1 MSAKRGSW
9 TRYGLAALWAAIGA
23 GALLTLAKSVQNSSE
38 FSRLQ
43 PWILLTNLVG
53 VMVLTLL
60 LGRKVWQLVRDY
72 RHHVPGSRLTAR
84 MVAIFGVLVIAPLL
98 IVYLFSLD
106 FLNRGIDSWF
116 KVEVKQGLS
125 DALELSRSAL
135 EVRMREYSWRT
146 ERFAR
151 TLADLSGGEVLNRLD
166 YERRATDAIEMA
178 LFDGRQH
185 VLAVASDGVKASVVP
200 ATPSDDVVRQV
211 SQGHPYVSLD
221 PQPDGQYLIRIAAPV
236 GSMAAGSVLPGP
248 DYRYVYAVYG
258 VPPQL
263 GALSEAVQHAYSQYG
278 ELAVLREPLKSS
290 FELTL
295 TLVLLIAMLGA
306 IHGAIFSAQRLTRPV
321 QDLIAGTRAVG
332 KGDFGTRLPLP
343 SRDEMGFLVHSF
355 NDMTK
360 RLRRAREEARRSQQA
375 VERER
380 ERLAIILARLSTG
393 VLAVDR
399 TLTVHIANQAAGL
412 ILGVDLSAATGR
424 SLPELA
430 AGHERFS
437 QFVAALVVRFA
448 AGREEWREQIDLDGP
463 SGHRALMCACTPL
476 TGGAA
481 EERPGTGAEP
491 QAGSADRAGSAAA
504 ERTDNGSADGTDRG
518 SAECTAAATDRGYVI
533 VFDDITALLQA
544 QRDAAWGEVARRLA
558 HEIKNPLT
566 PIQLSAERMQ
576 RRFLASMARDDADML
591 QRSTDTIV
599 QQVETMKQMVNA
611 FSEYARAP
619 DMKIARFDLNTLAT
633 EVADLYRSQDSR
645 VDIRLDLASPPP
657 LIEADRGRV
666 RQILNNL
673 LVNAFEALE
682 AAQPRAPGGAPRSTP
697 AAAPR
702 SGPAWVEIATRCERI
717 GDAEHAVIVV
727 SDNGP
732 GFQRELLARIF
743 DPYVTSKPKGTG
755 LGLAIVKKIV
765 EEHGGVIDADNRQD
779 GGARMRVVLPLEH
792 GIRSAPGARELRPA
806 LRKERTA

>member
-1 MSAKRGSW
+1 MRW
-9 TRYGLAALWAAIGA
+9 TRYGLGVLWAAIGA

-43 PWILLTNLVG
+43 PWILLTNLAG
-53 VMVLTLL
+53 VIALTVLLA
-60 LGRKVWQLVRDY
+60 RKLWQLVGDY
-72 RHHVPGSRLTAR
+72 RRHVPGSRLTAR
-84 MVAIFGVLVIAPLL
+84 TVAMFGVLVVAPLL
-98 IVYLFSLD
+98 IVYFFSLD

-125 DALELSRSAL
+125 DALQLSRSAL
-135 EVRMREYSWRT
+135 EVRMREYSYRT

-151 TLADLSGGEVLNRLD
+151 TLSGLSGGEVLSRLD

-178 LFDGRQH
+178 LFDGHQH
-185 VLAVASDGVKASVVP
+185 VLAEASDSDRAAVIP

-211 SQGHPYVSLD
+211 SQGLPYVSLD
-221 PQPDGQYLIRIAAPV
+221 PLTGGQYLIRVAAPV
-236 GSMAAGSVLPGP
+236 TGLLPSS

-258 VPPQL
+258 VPRQL
-263 GALSEAVQHAYSQYG
+263 ADLSEAVQHAYSQYG

-306 IHGAIFSAQRLTRPV
+306 IYGAIFSAQRLTRPV
-321 QDLIAGTRAVG
+321 QDLIEGTRAVG

-360 RLRRAREEARRSQQA
+360 RLRRAREEARRSQEA
-375 VERER
+375 VEHER

-412 ILGVDLSAATGR
+412 ILGIDLSGSTGR
-424 SLPELA
+424 ALPELA
-430 AGHERFS
+430 SGNERFS

-448 AGREEWREQIDLDGP
+448 GGREEWREQIDLDGA

-476 TGGAA
+476 PGSGSVPEDGADDA
-481 EERPGTGAEP
+481 A
-491 QAGSADRAGSAAA
+491 ARAGA
-504 ERTDNGSADGTDRG
+504 
-518 SAECTAAATDRGYVI
+518 DRGYVI
-533 VFDDITALLQA
+533 VFDDITALLAA

-566 PIQLSAERMQ
+566 PIQLSAERMR
-576 RRFLASMARDDADML
+576 RRFLASMARDDAEML

-619 DMKIARFDLNTLAT
+619 DMKLARFDLNHLAT

-657 LIEADRGRV
+657 VIEADRGRV

-673 LVNAFEALE
+673 LVNALE
-682 AAQPRAPGGAPRSTP
+682 AVETVHP
-697 AAAPR
+697 AR
-702 SGPAWVEIATRCERI
+702 VEIATRCEHV
-717 GDAEHAVIVV
+717 GDADHAVVTV

-732 GFQRELLARIF
+732 GFQRELLARVF

-765 EEHGGVIDADNRQD
+765 EEHGGRIDADNRPE
-779 GGARMRVVLPLEH
+779 GGARVRVVLPLEND
-792 GIRSAPGARELRPA
+792 IRSATSGRELRPA
-806 LRKERTA
+806 LRKERMA